1 MRVLVYFLGILAIS
15 AILGGVLLFSAP
27 TSVSEDVTTLSGVQI
42 VTKDID
48 MDGLRDE
55 ITIASESA
63 GKITLSAEENGFE
76 SVEIGSVRVED
87 RDGDKVPDTVVKGR
101 AAVEEDNGEAHID
114 VDGDRAADIVVEQ
127 NEVRVDEDGDKKAE
141 IIVFTD
147 ENADYFI
154 KTDGGSAAIDIGRN
168 GGINIEMNVTE
179 DKANACIDIDEDGSC
194 DVTGTIENWE
204 IKDYKINYT
213 DVANS
218 VDAEVL
224 KHVNDM
230 NYLQNYVQKKFAP
243 YVSAVTKVLTME
255 WNTEMPTVEA
265 NVTEPESEENIPVE
279 ENVTVEGNVTS
290 AFEENAAQPVVEEN
304 VTGIPVEDI
313 LDEEAKNLVLTCKEN
328 IQGYYSAA
336 EKEEDIRGFFSDVVD
351 KETLWDAQREIYE
364 KCDFVEQNVENISCF
379 LAADGVPACDYT
391 YSARMKCSWGEEAF
405 TYRYR
410 TACGEDGKIVQT
422 FVLEVVK

>member
-410 TACGEDGKIVQT
+410 TACDEDGKIVQT

>member
-1 MRVLVYFLGILAIS
+1 MRVLVYLIGILTIS
-15 AILGGVLLFSAP
+15 AILGGVLLFSTP
-27 TSVSEDVTTLSGVQI
+27 TTVSEDAVTLSGVQI
-42 VTKDID
+42 ATKDID

-55 ITIASESA
+55 ITITSEGT
-63 GKITLSAEENGFE
+63 GKITLSAEENGFK
-76 SVEIGSVRVED
+76 SVEIGDVKVED
-87 RDGDKVPDTVVKGR
+87 RDGDNLPETVVQGR

-114 VDGDRAADIVVEQ
+114 VDGDGAADIVVEQ
-127 NEVRVDEDGDKKAE
+127 NEVMVDEDGDKEAE

-154 KTDGGSAAIDIGRN
+154 KTDRRSAAIDIGKN
-168 GGINIEMNVTE
+168 GGINVEMNVTE
-179 DKANACIDIDEDGSC
+179 DKADACIDLDEDGSC

-204 IKDYKINYT
+204 IRDYKINYT

-224 KHVNDM
+224 KHANDM

-265 NVTEPESEENIPVE
+265 NVTGPESEENIPVE
-279 ENVTVEGNVTS
+279 ENVPVEGNVTS
-290 AFEENAAQPVVEEN
+290 AFEENAAQPAEEN

-328 IQGYYSAA
+328 ITGYYSAA

-351 KETLWDAQREIYE
+351 KETLWDAQREIYG
-364 KCDFVEQNVENISCF
+364 KCDFVEQKVEDMSCF

-391 YSARMKCSWGEEAF
+391 YSARMKCSWGEDAF

-410 TACGEDGKIVQT
+410 TACDENGKIVQT
-422 FVLEVVK
+422 FVLEVEK